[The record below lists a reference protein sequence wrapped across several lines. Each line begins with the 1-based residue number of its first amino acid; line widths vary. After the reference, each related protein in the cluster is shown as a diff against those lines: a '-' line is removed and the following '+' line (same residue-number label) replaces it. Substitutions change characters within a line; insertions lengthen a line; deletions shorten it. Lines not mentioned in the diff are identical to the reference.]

1 MSFFV
6 TAETFMDRFAELI
19 LRLLEVQS
27 GGGPRSPEL
36 VAEDKQLLEGLERRY
51 LAGLSLRRSN
61 FVTRQNQYS
70 PAQSSEV
77 YVDKAA

>member
-1 MSFFV
+1 
-6 TAETFMDRFAELI
+6 MDRFAELI

-36 VAEDKQLLEGLERRY
+36 VAEDEQLLEGLERRY